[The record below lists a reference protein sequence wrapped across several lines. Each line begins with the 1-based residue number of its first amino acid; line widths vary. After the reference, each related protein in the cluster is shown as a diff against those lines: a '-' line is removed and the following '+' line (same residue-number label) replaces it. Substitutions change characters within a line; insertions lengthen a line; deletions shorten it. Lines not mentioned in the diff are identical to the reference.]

1 VVLTSS
7 EISSKWR
14 DSTILVNFHSLT
26 NVLVLYLRLSWVQY
40 ISQSRL
46 SWLEV
51 NSGALTN

>member
-1 VVLTSS
+1 MVLTSS